1 MLAAE
6 SKRVIAWLRQSCA
19 LPNILSLECA
29 GMRCHSYIAFV
40 LLVFAA
46 FPQTVT
52 QSGPRRHQMVW
63 EPPAWNFPQNAKA
76 SVPKEMLAKLRVSTY
91 DITLEET
98 SMEDAAKRFGGTI
111 GSKGDAG
118 DFLEWLCLHGT
129 DAADD
134 WVLWLESGE
143 IDGGYVGSF
152 QWQRIQSGAAF
163 DARCAA
169 LPSAGHV
176 RLPVAV
182 HLGSTEA
189 DVLKAL
195 GQPTLRSSERLIYL
209 HEQDESIRGEPYN
222 SSNIVIV
229 RVRNGRVW
237 AIAVSKTTSS

>member
-1 MLAAE
+1 M
-6 SKRVIAWLRQSCA
+6 RRQ
-19 LPNILSLECA
+19 
-29 GMRCHSYIAFV
+29 SYIAFV
-40 LLVFAA
+40 LLAFAA
-46 FPQTVT
+46 FSQTGT
-52 QSGPRRHQMVW
+52 QSGPRRHQTVW

-76 SVPKEMLAKLRVSTY
+76 SVPKEMLAKLLVSAY
-91 DITLEET
+91 NITLEET

-152 QWQRIQSGAAF
+152 QWQRIQSGTVL

-169 LPSAGHV
+169 LPNAAHV
-176 RLPVAV
+176 LELPVAV

-189 DVLKAL
+189 DVVKAL
-195 GQPTLRSSERLIYL
+195 GPPTLRSSERLVYL
-209 HEQDESIRGEPYN
+209 HEHDESIRGEPYN

-229 RVRNGRVW
+229 RVRNGTVW
-237 AIAVSKTTSS
+237 AIAVLKTTSS

>member
-1 MLAAE
+1 
-6 SKRVIAWLRQSCA
+6 
-19 LPNILSLECA
+19 
-29 GMRCHSYIAFV
+29 MRRHSYIGFV
-40 LLVFAA
+40 LLAFAA
-46 FPQTVT
+46 FPQAGT
-52 QSGPRRHQMVW
+52 QSGPRRHQTVW

-76 SVPKEMLAKLRVSTY
+76 SVPKEMLARLRVSAY

-98 SMEDAAKRFGGTI
+98 SMQDAAKRFRGTI

-152 QWQRIQSGAAF
+152 QWQRIQSGAVL

-169 LPSAGHV
+169 LPSTAHV
-176 RLPVAV
+176 LELPVAV

-189 DVLKAL
+189 DVVNAL
-195 GQPTLRSSERLIYL
+195 GRPTLRSSERLVYL
-209 HEQDESIRGEPYN
+209 HEHDESIRGEPYN
-222 SSNIVIV
+222 LSNIVIV
-229 RVRNGRVW
+229 RVRNGTVW